1 MGSLA
6 SHIMIPR
13 HVSPACDKEPV
24 AGVLYV
30 RPNIS
35 LRPSIPSNRLHRGAL
50 MHAEST
56 RHTQPILELSQIRK
70 NFGDHEIL
78 NGVDLTVKQ
87 KELVFIIGPSGSGKS
102 TLLRCCNR
110 LEEPTHRSVKV
121 CGQDIISR
129 SIDLNHIRT
138 RIGMVFQAFNLN
150 PHMSA
155 LQNVTIDR
163 KRTRLNYSQ

>member
-1 MGSLA
+1 
-6 SHIMIPR
+6 
-13 HVSPACDKEPV
+13 
-24 AGVLYV
+24 
-30 RPNIS
+30 
-35 LRPSIPSNRLHRGAL
+35 

-110 LEEPTHRSVKV
+110 LEEPTHGSVKV
-121 CGQDIISR
+121 CGQDILSR
-129 SIDLNHIRT
+129 SIHLNHIRT
-138 RIGMVFQAFNLN
+138 RLGMVFQAFNKYT
-150 PHMSA
+150 PMSA
-155 LQNVTIDR
+155 MQNDTTTLR
-163 KRTRLNYSQ
+163 KV